1 MESRRRMKSSIRLE
15 TKRLVIRDHRP
26 EDLASMHR
34 LLSDSAVMYYLPD
47 LKTDSL
53 ASSQEK
59 LNDALSE
66 TGRAGRTRYFFCIE
80 SSECGR
86 YIGEIGFTVRL
97 DTPQGKTVDLGF
109 FIMPEYWGS
118 GIATEAA
125 GEVIRFAFESLDVV
139 KVEAGCIKDN
149 KASERV
155 MQKTGM
161 IKEADYRKRVWHDNT
176 LRDRVEYGLLRDE
189 WETGRNISSP

>member
-1 MESRRRMKSSIRLE
+1 MKTSIRLE

-34 LLSDSAVMYYLPD
+34 LLSDSAGMYYLPD

-53 ASSQEK
+53 ARSQEK
-59 LNDALSE
+59 LDAAICE
-66 TGRAGRTRYFFCIE
+66 IGRAGRSRYFFCIE
-80 SSECGR
+80 SVESGR
-86 YIGEIGFTVRL
+86 YVGEIGFTVRL
-97 DTPQGKTVDLGF
+97 DTPEGKTVDLGF
-109 FIMPEYWGS
+109 FIVPEFWGS

-125 GEVIRFAFESLDVV
+125 REVMRFAFESLDVV

-149 KASERV
+149 KASLRV

-161 IKEADYRKRVWHDNT
+161 IKEADYRKRVWHDGL
-176 LRDRVEYGLLRDE
+176 LRDRVEYGLLREE
-189 WETGRNISSP
+189 WEAGRKGGST